1 MASQSDSIPNNHP
14 AGLRRYNQITGTIR
28 VRTRVSEMKHQRIIS
43 IHSARILPLI
53 TPTVYYT
60 VAAACWPH
68 PRYEAIIPKW
78 SGNELHAGSS
88 NYPSFVH
95 NLQVQLISAKRI
107 WAGRSA
113 EDGNQQTVLFAG
125 AALTHA
131 KENVVVIGQT
141 LPIGFN
147 IPGRTETVA
156 V

>member
-1 MASQSDSIPNNHP
+1 
-14 AGLRRYNQITGTIR
+14 
-28 VRTRVSEMKHQRIIS
+28 MKHKGIIP
-43 IHSARILPLI
+43 IYSARIFPLI
-53 TPTVYYT
+53 TPTVYFT
-60 VAAACWPH
+60 VVAASRPH
-68 PRYEAIIPKW
+68 TCYEAIIPKW

-113 EDGNQQTVLFAG
+113 EDYHQKTVLFAW

-131 KENVVVIGQT
+131 KENSVVIGQT

-147 IPGRTETVA
+147 AARRTRA
-156 V
+156 VVV